1 MKFIHIADV
10 HLGVRPDAG
19 RAYSAKRESE
29 IWDSFR
35 RVIGLCEEEQTELLL
50 IAGDLFHRQPL
61 LRELKEVDY
70 LFRTL
75 TKTQVVLVA
84 GNHDYIKKDSYYRTF
99 TWSSNV
105 HMILSRDIS
114 YVEIKELDT
123 AVYGLSYY
131 TKEMEE
137 PLYEQIRLKD
147 DRRFRILL
155 AHGGDERHLPF
166 RRTVV
171 DKIGFDYAALGHIH
185 KPQELIPNR
194 MAYAGA
200 LEPTDKNDTG
210 KHGFIKGTLDE
221 NGCSTVFVLS
231 ASREYIHMEVEVE
244 EDMTGFGLRSLL
256 EQEIRALGMQN
267 MYKVTLKG
275 FKDPEVQFDL
285 NNMDTFGNVLEIVDD
300 TRPAFDF
307 LRLLAANRNN
317 LLGKYIEGFGDAEP
331 DSIEY
336 EALCAGVQALL
347 ETKRG

>member
-1 MKFIHIADV
+1 MI
-10 HLGVRPDAG
+10 
-19 RAYSAKRESE
+19 E
-29 IWDSFR
+29 
-35 RVIGLCEEEQTELLL
+35 LCEEEQTELLL

-75 TKTQVVLVA
+75 TKTQVVLAA

-114 YVEIKELDT
+114 CVELKDLNT

-131 TKEMEE
+131 TKEKEE
-137 PLYEQIRLKD
+137 PLYEKIRLKD
-147 DRRFRILL
+147 GCRFRILL
-155 AHGGDERHLPF
+155 AHGGDEKHLPF
-166 RRTVV
+166 RRSVV
-171 DKIGFDYAALGHIH
+171 DKIGFDYTALGHIH
-185 KPQELIPNR
+185 RPQELIPNR
-194 MAYAGA
+194 MVYAGA

-210 KHGFIKGTLDE
+210 KHGLIKGVLDE
-221 NGCSTVFVLS
+221 NGCSAVFVPS

-256 EQEIRALGMQN
+256 EQEIRACGVQN
-267 MYKVTLKG
+267 IYKITLKG
-275 FKDPEVQFDL
+275 FKDPEVQFNL
-285 NNMDTFGNVLEIVDD
+285 NSMDTFGNILEIVDD